1 MQRLQGKRRSCC
13 LFSLWGRRGL
23 AGAGRCL
30 QRGIGSLLRNDKNQD
45 MFLQLKLKT
54 NISDE
59 GAGACPQRGIGSPLG
74 NDKNQM
80 CLQLK
85 ANIPTIMV
93 FGSVDVTRQ
102 VLWTLLLEIVK
113 VKCVLLSRDLIK
125 QMTLEKIGSYKQLRY
140 KCHDLSCKMTC
151 Q

>member
-1 MQRLQGKRRSCC
+1 
-13 LFSLWGRRGL
+13 
-23 AGAGRCL
+23 
-30 QRGIGSLLRNDKNQD
+30 

-125 QMTLEKIGSYKQLRY
+125 
-140 KCHDLSCKMTC
+140 
-151 Q
+151 